1 MADWTKSMQ
10 QTFEY
15 YEVDPGTWQDKRL
28 LTNVKKST
36 INRDSE
42 VETRG
47 SATIDVTES
56 VGECYIRVYL
66 ITIQNGVK
74 ERHPLGTFL
83 VQTPNSSF
91 DGYVRNVTMDAYT
104 PLLELKENPPDI
116 GYFVPK
122 TDDVAQAVYRL
133 TREHVRAPVVR
144 PAESSVIG
152 YDFVADTSD
161 TWLSYLTDLLTNI
174 KYHFDLDELGRII
187 FVPDQDIKSLR
198 PVWTFDD
205 SNSSI
210 LYPELN
216 MDHDLY
222 GIPNVVEVCYFNSET
237 NQNVI
242 VRAKNT
248 DVNSPT
254 SIPRRGREIIYRVT
268 SPDLPGIPTKVQ
280 LQDYADQLLK
290 ALSSIEYTISF
301 THGYCPVRVGDAV
314 RLNYER
320 AGIKNVKA
328 KIISQSIKCEP
339 GCPVTAK
346 AVFTTNLWG

>member
-1 MADWTKSMQ
+1 MVDWTKSMQ

-28 LTNVKKST
+28 LTNVKSST

-56 VGECYIRVYL
+56 VGECYIRIYL

-83 VQTPNSSF
+83 VQTPKSSF
-91 DGYVRNVTMDAYT
+91 DGYVRNVSMDAYT

-116 GYFVPK
+116 GYFVSK
-122 TDDVAQAVYRL
+122 SEDVAQMAYRL
-133 TREHVRAPVVR
+133 TREHVRAPVVK
-144 PAESSVIG
+144 PAESSSIG
-152 YDFVADTSD
+152 YDFVADVGD
-161 TWLSYLTDLLTNI
+161 TWLSYLTSLLGNI
-174 KYHFDLDELGRII
+174 KYQFDLDELGRII
-187 FVPDQDIKSLR
+187 FAPVQDIKALR

-210 LYPELN
+210 LYPEMN

-222 GIPNVVEVCYFNSET
+222 GIPNVVEVCYFNDKT
-237 NQNVI
+237 NQNI
-242 VRAKNT
+242 IKYARNN
-248 DVNSPT
+248 DPNSPT
-254 SIPRRGREIIYRVT
+254 SISRRGREIVYRVT
-268 SPDLPGIPTKVQ
+268 SPDLPGIPTEEQ
-280 LQDYADQLLK
+280 LQLYADQLLK

-320 AGIKNVKA
+320 AGIKNIKA